1 MTYEEAAHIISN
13 NYHDNHFTSQEHSAL
28 SHTHNAIKMFKIN
41 ETTKLTGS
49 LAYQANQAQ
58 KIMDTQYPD
67 ELYDELII
75 LMRERMLWEIL

>member
-13 NYHDNHFTSQEHSAL
+13 NYHDNQFTSQQHTAL
-28 SHTHNAIKMFKIN
+28 QHTNNAIKMFKIS
-41 ETTKLTGS
+41 ECHKLTGNIT
-49 LAYQANQAQ
+49 YIANQSQ
-58 KIMDTQYPD
+58 KIMDIQYPD

>member
-1 MTYEEAAHIISN
+1 MTFLEAAHIISD
-13 NYHDNHFTSQEHSAL
+13 NYHDNHFTSQQYTAL
-28 SHTHNAIKMFKIN
+28 QHTHNAIKMHKIT
-41 ETTKLTGS
+41 ETNQLTGN
-49 LAYQANQAQ
+49 LVYIANQSQ